1 MHAGARSPNVFEAVT
16 AGEVSLLLF
25 GSFVAMVLIGVPI
38 AHALGASTLLVVYA
52 QEIPGVFMP
61 QTAYNATDQF
71 PLMAVPFFVL
81 AGYLM
86 EFGGVSERLIRFA
99 EALIGHVAGGF
110 ACVTVL
116 ACMFFSAMSGS
127 GPATVAAIGTI
138 MIPAM
143 IHHGYPRPFAGAVA
157 STGGTLGIMIPPS
170 NPMIIY
176 AVVANV
182 SVTQMF
188 IAGIIPGLMIGLV
201 LILSSWWLCRVRDY
215 EGANRTA
222 TWREIGAALLGA
234 RWALLAPAIILGGIY
249 GGVFTPTEAS
259 IVAVNYA
266 IFVGVFVYRKLDFER
281 FYRAVLHAVVV
292 GGTVTII
299 VGVAG
304 AFGRILTQN
313 QIPQTLSDQVL
324 ALSDN
329 WFVVLLVINVAL
341 IVIGTFME
349 TLATIV
355 LLTPLLLPIVVEL
368 GVSPIHF
375 GILFVITSEIGFLT
389 PPLGANL
396 FVAMPIARVTLE
408 EISKSVLY
416 FIAILCSMV
425 LVLTAVP
432 ALSTWLPDV
441 MRN

>member
-1 MHAGARSPNVFEAVT
+1 MVERTRKVFEVVS
-16 AGEVSLLLF
+16 AGGVSLLLF
-25 GSFVAMVLIGVPI
+25 GSFTVMLLLGVPI
-38 AHALGASTLLVVYA
+38 AHALGASTLLVLYA
-52 QEIPGVFMP
+52 QDIPGVFMP

-86 EFGGVSERLIRFA
+86 EFGGVSERLIRLA
-99 EALIGHVAGGF
+99 SALIGHVAGGF
-110 ACVTVL
+110 ACVTIL

-143 IHHGYPRPFAGAVA
+143 IRHGYAPPFAGAVA

-188 IAGIIPGLMIGLV
+188 IAGVVPGLLVGAV
-201 LILSSWWLCRVRDY
+201 LILASWWLCRLRAY
-215 EGANRTA
+215 EGEKRRATA
-222 TWREIGAALLGA
+222 REVGAAALDA
-234 RWALLAPAIILGGIY
+234 RWALLAPVIILGGIY

-266 IFVGVFVYRKLDFER
+266 LLVGLLVYRRLDLSKI
-281 FYRAVLHAVVV
+281 YRAVLHAVVV

-313 QIPQTLSDQVL
+313 QIPQLLSAQVL
-324 ALSDN
+324 AISDN
-329 WFVVLLVINVAL
+329 WFVVLMVINLAL
-341 IVIGTFME
+341 IAIGTFME

-355 LLTPLLLPIVVEL
+355 LLTPLLLPIVVAL
-368 GVSPIHF
+368 GVDPIHF
-375 GILFVITSEIGFLT
+375 GILLVITSEIGFLT

-408 EISKSVLY
+408 AISKAVLY
-416 FIAILCSMV
+416 FIVILCV
-425 LVLTAVP
+425 IVVVLTGFP
-432 ALSTWLPDV
+432 SLSTWLPQL
-441 MRN
+441 MRS

>member
-1 MHAGARSPNVFEAVT
+1 MFEVITPGA
-16 AGEVSLLLF
+16 VSLLLF
-25 GSFVAMVLIGVPI
+25 GSFVLMLIAGVPI
-38 AHALGASTLLVVYA
+38 AHALGASTLLVIYS
-52 QEIPGVFMP
+52 QGIPGTFMP

-86 EFGGVSERLIRFA
+86 EFGGVSERLIGLARA
-99 EALIGHVAGGF
+99 MIGHVAGGF
-110 ACVTVL
+110 ACVTIL

-143 IHHGYPRPFAGAVA
+143 IRHGYAAPFAGAVA

-188 IAGIIPGLMIGLV
+188 IAGIIPGLMLGAV
-201 LILSSWWLCRVRDY
+201 LIFASWWICRRRDY
-215 EGANRTA
+215 EGSTDAA
-222 TWREIGAALLGA
+222 GARAIVRAVIEA
-234 RWALLAPAIILGGIY
+234 RWALLAPVIVLGGIY

-266 IFVGVFVYRKLDFER
+266 ILVGAFVYRRLTFEL

-313 QIPQTLSDQVL
+313 EIPQLLSQYVL
-324 ALSDN
+324 AMSDN
-329 WFVVLLVINVAL
+329 WFVVLMVINAAL
-341 IVIGTFME
+341 IFIGTFME

-355 LLTPLLLPIVVEL
+355 LLTPLLLPIVVAL
-368 GVSPIHF
+368 GVDPIQF

-408 EISKSVLY
+408 QISRAVLY
-416 FIAILCSMV
+416 YIAVLCVMV
-425 LVLTAVP
+425 VVLTAFP
-432 ALSTWLPDV
+432 ALSTWLPKIM
-441 MRN
+441 MR

>member
-1 MHAGARSPNVFEAVT
+1 MFELT
-16 AGEVSLLLF
+16 GPLDVSLLLF
-25 GSFVAMVLIGVPI
+25 GSFIIMLVIGVPI
-38 AHALGASTLLVVYA
+38 AHALGASTLLVLYA
-52 QEIPGVFMP
+52 QDIPGVFMP

-86 EFGGVSERLIRFA
+86 EFGGVSARLIDFA
-99 EALIGHVAGGF
+99 RTLIGHVSGGF
-110 ACVTVL
+110 ACVTIL

-143 IHHGYPRPFAGAVA
+143 INHGYARPFAGAVA

-188 IAGIIPGLMIGLV
+188 IAGIIPGLMLGAI
-201 LILSSWWLCRVRDY
+201 LIVASWWICRQRNY
-215 EGANRTA
+215 EGSNKAA
-222 TWREIGAALLGA
+222 TLGEVLQA
-234 RWALLAPAIILGGIY
+234 MRDAKWALLAPVIILGGIY
-249 GGVFTPTEAS
+249 GGIFTPTEAA

-266 IFVGVFVYRKLDFER
+266 TFVGVVVYRKLTFPL

-299 VGVAG
+299 VGLAG

-313 QIPQTLSDQVL
+313 EIPQILSQQVL
-324 ALSDN
+324 AISDN
-329 WFVVLLVINVAL
+329 WFLVLMVINIAL
-341 IVIGTFME
+341 IIIGTFME

-355 LLTPLLLPIVVEL
+355 LLTPLLLPIVVSL
-368 GVSPIHF
+368 GVDPIHF

-408 EISKSVLY
+408 QISRAVLY
-416 FIAILCSMV
+416 FIVVLCGMV
-425 LVLTAVP
+425 VLLTVFP
-432 ALSTWLPDV
+432 MLSTWLPTIM
-441 MRN
+441 MR